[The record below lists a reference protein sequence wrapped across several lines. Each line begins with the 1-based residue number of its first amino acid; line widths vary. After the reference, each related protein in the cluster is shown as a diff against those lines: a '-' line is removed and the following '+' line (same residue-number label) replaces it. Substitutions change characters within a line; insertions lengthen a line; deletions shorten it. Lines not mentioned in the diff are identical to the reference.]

1 MLSDFHRKVSQLYG
15 VLDEE
20 RGLSKRT
27 TFVVDKQGVIR
38 RIDSGRDAID
48 ITGAK
53 SSCARLQ

>member
-1 MLSDFHRKVSQLYG
+1 MSQLYG

-53 SSCARLQ
+53 SSCAGLQ